1 MPEHLASLLEAD
13 EGRVRHAYQ
22 DHLGYWT
29 IGVGHLIDK
38 RKGGGLP
45 EHIIDLLLE
54 HDIAEKTAE
63 VERALPWVK
72 DLDEA
77 RRAVLIAMAFQMGTN
92 GLLAFKTTL
101 ARVRAHN
108 FEGAASGM
116 LQSLWAQQTPARAA
130 RMAEQMRTGQWT
142 GKAS

>member
-1 MPEHLASLLEAD
+1 MSLAAQLER
-13 EGRVRHAYQ
+13 EESRVRHAYQ

-45 EHIIDLLLE
+45 DFIIDLLLE
-54 HDIAEKTAE
+54 HDIKEKTAE

-72 DLDEA
+72 QLDDP
-77 RRAVLIAMAFQMGTN
+77 RRAVLIGMAFQMGTE
-92 GLLAFKTTL
+92 GLLQFKTTL

-116 LQSLWAQQTPARAA
+116 LQSLWAKQTPERAA
-130 RMAEQMRTGQWT
+130 RMAEQMRTGQWQL
-142 GKAS
+142 